1 MTEPSKIQPDETRVE
16 EVLQQIRAGVRQRQ
30 AEVATLGAASEQGR
44 HKLAELTAREY
55 VQEPIA
61 VSPRPV
67 FGRWIVFARKAFFH
81 LFLKWFTRPVMEQQN
96 SYNQAASRLIQDL
109 MQGQER
115 LSQRTRELEAR
126 LARLEKKDDPGSSDE
141 TTA

>member
-1 MTEPSKIQPDETRVE
+1 MTEHETDETRVE
-16 EVLQQIRAGVRQRQ
+16 EVLQQIRSGVRQRQ

-61 VSPRPV
+61 ISPRPV

-115 LSQRTRELEAR
+115 LNQRMRELETR
-126 LARLEKKDDPGSSDE
+126 LVVFEKLEKKNDSGE
-141 TTA
+141 TS

>member
-1 MTEPSKIQPDETRVE
+1 MTEPQPPDEARVD

-61 VSPRPV
+61 VSPRPL
-67 FGRWIVFARKAFFH
+67 FGRWIVFSRKAFFH

-96 SYNQAASRLIQDL
+96 AFNQTASRLVQDL

-115 LSQRTRELEAR
+115 LSQRVRELEAR
-126 LARLEKKDDPGSSDE
+126 LATLERRNEPDDPGE
-141 TTA
+141 TS